1 MLKCEKCNVD
11 LDIIDSKCPLCNSVI
26 EVDDKFEA
34 SYPVIKPVVSNKTFR
49 KLLFFLACVISI
61 LVVILN
67 IAITPNIK
75 WSFFVILQLIAASY
89 IFSKVLSGRIK
100 VIKLLLILNL
110 LVCGLSVFWDWY
122 TGFHGWSTNYVIPA
136 LCITYGVFMIV
147 LRLVRY
153 YAFKENSSYIYLN
166 ICLEFVPPI
175 LVMTGYAVP
184 NVLVYLCGLFGVFN
198 ILLLVI
204 FDGSTFKDDIVK
216 KLHI

>member
-11 LDIIDSKCPLCNSVI
+11 LDIIDTKCPLCNSLI
-26 EVDDKFEA
+26 ETDDKFEA
-34 SYPVIKPVVSNKTFR
+34 SFPIIKPVVSNKTFR
-49 KLLFFLACVISI
+49 KLLFFLACIISI
-61 LVVILN
+61 LVIILN
-67 IAITPNIK
+67 IALTPDIK
-75 WSFFVILQLIAASY
+75 WSLFVILQLMASFY

-100 VIKLLLILNL
+100 IVKILLILNL
-110 LVCGLSVFWDWY
+110 LVCALSIFWDWY

-136 LCITYGVFMIV
+136 LCISYGLFMII

-166 ICLEFVPPI
+166 ICLEFLPAI
-175 LVMTGYAVP
+175 LLSAGYASP
-184 NVLVYLCGLFGVFN
+184 NVLIYLSGLFGIFN
-198 ILLLVI
+198 ILILIV